1 MKANR
6 AAIGLLLVILFV
18 ISLAFSLDYIAAN
31 TDHECTGD
39 ECKICA
45 VLQTAEEVSGGAKK
59 AAAAAVT
66 VGTLFA
72 VCLVLRKEHT
82 SGQAEPTPVTRC
94 DLLTN

>member
-1 MKANR
+1 MKAKR
-6 AAIGLLLVILFV
+6 AAIGLLLVILFAV
-18 ISLAFSLDYIAAN
+18 SLAFSLDYIAAN

-59 AAAAAVT
+59 AATAAVT

-82 SGQAEPTPVTRC
+82 SEQAEPTPVSRC

>member
-59 AAAAAVT
+59 AEAEAVT
-66 VGTLFA
+66 VGTLLA
-72 VCLVLRKEHT
+72 VCLVLRKEHACE
-82 SGQAEPTPVTRC
+82 QAEPTPVSRC